1 MYPIISEFCVISQI
15 WEATTA
21 EQKFMKIDLHCQQQ
35 NCSPV
40 DVLFRDAYVTLSF
53 PLLGS
58 TVRMQWQKWLFLTSI
73 AYTCK
78 YLANGKKYSHG
89 YYWLSLGNHM
99 LDLL

>member
-1 MYPIISEFCVISQI
+1 VISQI

-21 EQKFMKIDLHCQQQ
+21 EQKLMKIDLHCQQQ

-58 TVRMQWQKWLFLTSI
+58 TVRMQWAKMVVFNLYSLYVKISCKW
-73 AYTCK
+73 
-78 YLANGKKYSHG
+78 
-89 YYWLSLGNHM
+89 
-99 LDLL
+99 